1 MSVLKFYY
9 KVILYSIISNS
20 TNANNQLLLSH
31 TKSKQTLQVIQ
42 SLTLAFIIELLTC
55 IQQNFW
61 NINQQCLEIY

>member
-20 TNANNQLLLSH
+20 TNTNNQLLLSH

-42 SLTLAFIIELLTC
+42 SLTLAFATELLTY
-55 IQQNFW
+55 I
-61 NINQQCLEIY
+61 